1 MFNFGKFEK
10 PVVRNKRTVEIENS
24 MVNETWSAFH
34 SIGVPV
40 TYFEYVEES
49 DGAGGI
55 ADRIMY
61 RVSLDASQDEWDRL
75 NRKLGALGIVE
86 ASEK

>member
-49 DGAGGI
+49 DGAGGT

>member
-1 MFNFGKFEK
+1 MFKFGKIEK
-10 PVVRNKRTVEIENS
+10 PVIRNKRTVEIEDS
-24 MVNETWSAFH
+24 MVTETWDAIH

-40 TYFEYVEES
+40 TYFQYVEES
-49 DGAGGI
+49 DDTDGS

-61 RVSLDASQDEWDRL
+61 RITLDASQNEWDRL

-86 ASEK
+86 APEK

>member
-10 PVVRNKRTVEIENS
+10 PVVRAKRTVEIEDS
-24 MVNETWSAFH
+24 MVNETWNAFH

-40 TYFEYVEES
+40 SYFQYVEES
-49 DGAGGI
+49 DGAGGL
-55 ADRIMY
+55 ADTIMY
-61 RVSLDASQDEWDRL
+61 RVTLEASQDEWDRL

-86 ASEK
+86 APGK